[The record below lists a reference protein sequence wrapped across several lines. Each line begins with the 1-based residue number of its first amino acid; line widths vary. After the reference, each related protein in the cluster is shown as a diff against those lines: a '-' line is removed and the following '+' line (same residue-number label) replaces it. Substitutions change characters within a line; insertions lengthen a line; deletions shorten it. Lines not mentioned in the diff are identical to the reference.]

1 MTSPPSLVLAIPSL
15 PAVPRISQVPVTG
28 PLNSANEGYQLAISP
43 FAGGSPLYTTSG
55 TFDSSAYNTSSFSF
69 SDLNTSG
76 DQFVNN
82 PTIVTIPEPSSLA
95 LLGMGVFGALAM
107 YRRGTRE

>member
-1 MTSPPSLVLAIPSL
+1 MTLSM
-15 PAVPRISQVPVTG
+15 
-28 PLNSANEGYQLAISP
+28 NSTSEGYTLVINP
-43 FAGGSPLYTTSG
+43 FAGGSPLYTASG

-82 PTIVTIPEPSSLA
+82 ASIVTVPEPSSLA
-95 LLGMGVFGALAM
+95 LLGLGALGALAM
-107 YRRGTRE
+107 YRRSKQ